1 MAKKLQASQPP
12 DPGTEKELPWLQD
25 VNRAVQILTGLSLG
39 FSAQAALIMRND
51 VLWAYA
57 GQLPQEAAKELGQ
70 AVTRYWDE
78 SSRADLVRF
87 IRLEATSAE
96 HKMYATHLANGMVLS
111 LVFEPETPFST
122 IRTQAGQLVR
132 SLSTSP
138 TTIEPDND
146 IGPVSTAGIMDDLPA
161 DRLEIPVPH
170 RNLPHTPTLNI
181 PAPNPSGPVENRPV
195 SQTPPSERIH
205 IPSAEP
211 EGSDSS
217 STSPISDTGR
227 RVKFEQTSQAMYNL
241 NYACLL
247 IPRFPTHK
255 LAGDLSMRLTEWL
268 PSLCIAYAWRL
279 EFISVRPDYLQWI
292 VNVPPTTAPG
302 YLMRV
307 IRNQISE
314 KVFFDFPR
322 LKNENPSG
330 DFWAPGYVILGSNHP
345 HPVQLVNDFI
355 EQTRT
360 RQGIS

>member
-1 MAKKLQASQPP
+1 MAKKLQASQP
-12 DPGTEKELPWLQD
+12 DPGTEKELPWLLD

-70 AVTRYWDE
+70 AVNRYWDE
-78 SSRADLVRF
+78 SSQADLVRF
-87 IRLEATSAE
+87 IRLEATAAE
-96 HKMYATHLANGMVLS
+96 HKMYATHLTNGMVLS

-138 TTIEPDND
+138 NNIQPDND
-146 IGPVSTAGIMDDLPA
+146 IGPVSTEGIDAFRKDQTTVDSKPGNLSSNAPATSAVPEPSIQPA
-161 DRLEIPVPH
+161 DISTPIIPESDRPADGSADSDGSEYT
-170 RNLPHTPTLNI
+170 TP
-181 PAPNPSGPVENRPV
+181 
-195 SQTPPSERIH
+195 
-205 IPSAEP
+205 
-211 EGSDSS
+211 
-217 STSPISDTGR
+217 SPISDTGR

-247 IPRFPTHK
+247 IPRFPSHK
-255 LAGDLSMRLTEWL
+255 LAGDLSVRLAEWL

-314 KVFFDFPR
+314 KVFLDFPR
-322 LKNENPSG
+322 LRNENPSG

-345 HPVQLVNDFI
+345 HPNQLVTDFI
-355 EQTRT
+355 QQTRI

>member
-1 MAKKLQASQPP
+1 MAKKLQASQP
-12 DPGTEKELPWLQD
+12 DPGTEKELPWLLD
-25 VNRAVQILTGLSLG
+25 INRAVQILTGLSLG

-70 AVTRYWDE
+70 AVNRYWDE
-78 SSRADLVRF
+78 SSQSDLVRF

-122 IRTQAGQLVR
+122 IRTQAGRLVR

-138 TTIEPDND
+138 SNIQPDND
-146 IGPVSTAGIMDDLPA
+146 IGPVSTEGIEGFKTDQTQVEPQPESLST
-161 DRLEIPVPH
+161 
-170 RNLPHTPTLNI
+170 NLPENATVQEPSRPTNNI
-181 PAPNPSGPVENRPV
+181 SIP
-195 SQTPPSERIH
+195 QTPEGVRQPTGTTDSDGSEYAA
-205 IPSAEP
+205 P
-211 EGSDSS
+211 
-217 STSPISDTGR
+217 SPISDTGR

-247 IPRFPTHK
+247 IPRFPTHR
-255 LAGDLSMRLTEWL
+255 LAGDLSLRLAEWL

-314 KVFFDFPR
+314 KVFLDFPR
-322 LKNENPSG
+322 LRNENPSG

-345 HPVQLVNDFI
+345 HPNQLVTDFI
-355 EQTRT
+355 QQTRA

>member
-1 MAKKLQASQPP
+1 MTKKLQASQP

-39 FSAQAALIMRND
+39 FSAQAALIMRED
-51 VLWAYA
+51 ILWAYA

-70 AVTRYWDE
+70 AVTRYWDA

-87 IRLEATSAE
+87 IRLEATNAE

-122 IRTQAGQLVR
+122 IRSQAGQLVR

-138 TTIEPDND
+138 TTTEPDND
-146 IGPVSTAGIMDDLPA
+146 IGPVPATGFMEPVQAEQPEVPAARENHAQDLK
-161 DRLEIPVPH
+161 
-170 RNLPHTPTLNI
+170 LNT
-181 PAPNPSGPVENRPV
+181 PAPDTSGESENQPA
-195 SQTPPSERIH
+195 SQADNNVH
-205 IPSAEP
+205 VP
-211 EGSDSS
+211 ETGSDE
-217 STSPISDTGR
+217 STPSPISETGR

-247 IPRFPTHK
+247 IPRFPNHK
-255 LAGDLSMRLTEWL
+255 LAGDLSVRLAEWL

-314 KVFFDFPR
+314 KIFVDFPR

-345 HPVQLVNDFI
+345 HPIPLVNDFI
-355 EQTRT
+355 EQTRS